1 MDEEY
6 DVIVLG
12 TGLTECIL
20 SGLFSVEKMK
30 VLHMDRNDYY
40 GGASTSMTPL
50 TNLYKKFGKE
60 LKNPD
65 KMGSL
70 RDWNVDLVPKFL
82 MAQGKLVKL
91 LVHTNVTRYLEFKSV
106 EGSYVYVGGKLHKI
120 PANVN
125 EVLSSNLMTFFE
137 KRRFKNMLEAAV
149 SFDKNDP
156 KTQKTVKPGMTM
168 AQVYKEFS
176 LGENIKEVTGHS
188 IALYT
193 TDDYVNKD
201 CEETF
206 KKIQLYQRSIN
217 QYGVSPYL
225 YPLYGLGELPQGFA
239 RLSAIYGGTYMLNK
253 PIDDI
258 KIEEG
263 MVHVT
268 SMGETVK
275 GKMVVGDPS
284 YFSDRVKKTGRV
296 VRAICILEHSI
307 QNTNNSL
314 SCQIILPQSQLGRKH
329 DIYVGCVS
337 FAHNVAA
344 KGKYL
349 AIVSTT
355 VETDNPEAELTPA
368 MNLLEPILDSFV
380 SVDDIYEPLSDGRE
394 DKVFIS
400 KSYDASSHFETTCDD
415 ILDIYQRVMG
425 RPFEF
430 TEKEINQCGDD

>member
-6 DVIVLG
+6 DVIMLG

-20 SGLFSVEKMK
+20 SGLFSVEKKK
-30 VLHMDRNDYY
+30 VLHMDRNSYY

-50 TNLYKKFGKE
+50 DNLYKKFEKE
-60 LKNPD
+60 LKHKD
-65 KMGSL
+65 KVGSL

-106 EGSYVYVGGKLHKI
+106 EGSYVYMNQKLFKI
-120 PANVN
+120 PANAK
-125 EVLSSNLMTFFE
+125 EALSSSLMTFFE

-149 SFDKNDP
+149 VFDKKDP
-156 KTQKTVKPGMTM
+156 STHTKVNPNMTM
-168 AQVYKEFS
+168 EDVYNTFN
-176 LGENIKEVTGHS
+176 LGENIKQVTGHS

-193 TDDYVNKD
+193 TDDYLKTS
-201 CEETF
+201 CAETF
-206 KKIQLYQRSIN
+206 PKIQLYQKSIS

-253 PIDDI
+253 PIEN
-258 KIEEG
+258 IEVKDG

-268 SMGETVK
+268 SEGETVK
-275 GKMVVGDPS
+275 GKIVVGDPS
-284 YFSDRVKKTGRV
+284 YFPNRVKKVGQV
-296 VRAICILEHSI
+296 VRAICLLEHSI

-314 SCQIILPQSQLGRKH
+314 SCQIILPQSQCNRKH
-329 DIYVGCVS
+329 DIYISCVS

-355 VETDNPEAELTPA
+355 VETDNPEQELQLGL
-368 MNLLEPILDSFV
+368 NLLEPI
-380 SVDDIYEPLSDGRE
+380 VDKIITVDNLYEPTNLDE

-400 KSYDASSHFETTCDD
+400 KSYDASTHFETTCDD
-415 ILDIYQRVMG
+415 ILDIYQRVNG
-425 RPFEF
+425 KPFEF
-430 TEKEINQCGDD
+430 TDAVVNPSGDE